1 MAALSPAMLMVPSPD
16 PRRTPRLK
24 YPIPPS
30 RFIDGVCDHPL
41 DGWEIG
47 FRHVC
52 LRVPWCQHQPHPFS
66 CRARGLA
73 AFGKRTHLPVMM
85 LDPTEEETDALTRLL
100 SRAIDDDRYPLS
112 PRMQTVKAIL
122 AKLRP
127 EPVREP
133 LPPPKVYA
141 PPRAT
146 AARRRRG

>member
-1 MAALSPAMLMVPSPD
+1 
-16 PRRTPRLK
+16 
-24 YPIPPS
+24 
-30 RFIDGVCDHPL
+30 
-41 DGWEIG
+41 
-47 FRHVC
+47 
-52 LRVPWCQHQPHPFS
+52 
-66 CRARGLA
+66 
-73 AFGKRTHLPVMM
+73 MM